1 DEAECLLNVLLNHT
15 IDQDVDVPVTNND
28 IKAVLLDM
36 FLGESDTFAVVIE
49 WALSELMI
57 NPKAMQKLETEVRKQ
72 VGQNGRVDQ
81 NDLGQLHYLKLVI
94 KETLRL
100 HPPGPLLP
108 SRQAREDTMIH
119 GYQIPEKTRIIINV
133 WVIARDHS
141 KWVEPEKFIPES
153 DYTKGLD
160 FFMIPF
166 GSGRRMC
173 NLGLLF

>member
-1 DEAECLLNVLLNHT
+1 KSEKKKKKKSNNVDEAECLLNVLLNHT

-57 NPKAMQKLETEVRKQ
+57 NPKAMQKLETE
-72 VGQNGRVDQ
+72 
-81 NDLGQLHYLKLVI
+81 KLVI

-141 KWVEPEKFIPES
+141 KWVEPEKFIPERFMLDG

>member
-1 DEAECLLNVLLNHT
+1 
-15 IDQDVDVPVTNND
+15 
-28 IKAVLLDM
+28 M

-57 NPKAMQKLETEVRKQ
+57 NPKAMQKLETE
-72 VGQNGRVDQ
+72 

-141 KWVEPEKFIPES
+141 KWVEPEKFIPERFML
-153 DYTKGLD
+153 DDDHHGLD